1 MEAQNGLI
9 PVSYI
14 TEINEER
21 VKQRQEIQEYNKNF
35 QSKAEYFSKEEM
47 LEYDEKSK
55 FYFKSDKEKIE
66 LSNVKITKKIGEGAF
81 GEVYKGVCKDTGLKI
96 AIKKFKPQC
105 SSDQIERIK
114 QEIEIQGNCAHKNIV
129 SYYGYKTKK
138 YKVKVKVNLA
148 ETTDLDGHEQ
158 IGFQIYME
166 YMDQRSLADYMG
178 NIKTYDYAF
187 VSNVIKQVLLGLEYL
202 HYNKIMHR
210 DIKPQNI
217 LLKTVQETGTGI
229 RKDVIKLADFGSS
242 RIVTSTMNSLHGTI
256 AYMAPEVL

>member
-1 MEAQNGLI
+1 
-9 PVSYI
+9 
-14 TEINEER
+14 
-21 VKQRQEIQEYNKNF
+21 
-35 QSKAEYFSKEEM
+35 
-47 LEYDEKSK
+47 
-55 FYFKSDKEKIE
+55 
-66 LSNVKITKKIGEGAF
+66 
-81 GEVYKGVCKDTGLKI
+81 
-96 AIKKFKPQC
+96 
-105 SSDQIERIK
+105 
-114 QEIEIQGNCAHKNIV
+114 
-129 SYYGYKTKK
+129 
-138 YKVKVKVNLA
+138 
-148 ETTDLDGHEQ
+148 
-158 IGFQIYME
+158 ME